1 MFFTEDNM
9 LLDTLIAKIAYKI
22 FVGIFALYCSAFG
35 GTVYTPSTEAPI
47 VAPDNANLTFA
58 AIADPQVSNY
68 MYERFTYFE
77 GASKDLRNA
86 KGLDMM
92 LIAGDVAENGCA
104 DEYQLFYDHLGGLD
118 MRYIACVG
126 NHDIRLRLYSQS
138 KARFNSF
145 VNALN
150 GDKSADSFHHSETVN
165 GYKFIVLGSDR
176 TEFEESYLSDEQLEW
191 LDRELDA
198 QNGAL
203 TFVMVH
209 QPLKD
214 THGLPD
220 VWNSPVDSAGSI
232 GAQSDA
238 LREILANRKNVIFIT
253 GHEHTGFGRYT
264 YEKIENFHSV
274 NLPSLCCNNADG
286 ENNNHGLGCIV
297 EVYDSHVLFRARDML
312 KGEWLPQFDVD
323 IKIEK

>member
-47 VAPDNANLTFA
+47 VAPDDANLTFA

-118 MRYIACVG
+118 MRYIACVSQRPGSTVLSTLSTVTNRQTLSTTAKQSTDTNSSFSGRTERNLRRVTSAMNSLNGLTG
-126 NHDIRLRLYSQS
+126 NSTLRTAHSHLLWYTSRS
-138 KARFNSF
+138 KA
-145 VNALN
+145 L
-150 GDKSADSFHHSETVN
+150 TV
-165 GYKFIVLGSDR
+165 F
-176 TEFEESYLSDEQLEW
+176 
-191 LDRELDA
+191 
-198 QNGAL
+198 
-203 TFVMVH
+203 
-209 QPLKD
+209 P
-214 THGLPD
+214 
-220 VWNSPVDSAGSI
+220 
-232 GAQSDA
+232 
-238 LREILANRKNVIFIT
+238 
-253 GHEHTGFGRYT
+253 T
-264 YEKIENFHSV
+264 Y
-274 NLPSLCCNNADG
+274 G
-286 ENNNHGLGCIV
+286 T
-297 EVYDSHVLFRARDML
+297 ARL
-312 KGEWLPQFDVD
+312 IPRVQ
-323 IKIEK
+323 